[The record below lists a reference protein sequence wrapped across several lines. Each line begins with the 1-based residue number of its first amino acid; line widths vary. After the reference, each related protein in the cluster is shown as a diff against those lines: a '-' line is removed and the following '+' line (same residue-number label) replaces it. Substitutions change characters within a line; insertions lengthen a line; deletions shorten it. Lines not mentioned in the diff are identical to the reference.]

1 MISSGLQLGGLP
13 WSENKVGQ
21 MGKVKTENWKHW
33 KCVCV
38 HCETC
43 HVTYKWTYLAG
54 KLLGHTR
61 NEYQLRYTC
70 GGLHKAPKTTLWV
83 VAYSPP
89 LPHYPKINQVKF
101 GTLGTYVRTDNNSWS
116 SKDKSAEWNKCIS
129 WKVTIDR
136 LSIKSWLL
144 PLHKGQKGSLS
155 LSVSPSQAAV
165 YRTKISYPLQSVM
178 AKQRCYYDANPAIM
192 AV

>member
-1 MISSGLQLGGLP
+1 MHALTVTVKFMSSMMISSGLQLGGLP

-43 HVTYKWTYLAG
+43 HVMYKWTYLAG

-61 NEYQLRYTC
+61 NEYQLKYTC
-70 GGLHKAPKTTLWV
+70 GGLHKAPKTTIWV

-89 LPHYPKINQVKF
+89 PPPIIPK
-101 GTLGTYVRTDNNSWS
+101 
-116 SKDKSAEWNKCIS
+116 
-129 WKVTIDR
+129 
-136 LSIKSWLL
+136 SIKSNLGL
-144 PLHKGQKGSLS
+144 YTVVEVPMLGLKITIIGQVRIRVQSETNALAGKWQSIDCQSNLDFC
-155 LSVSPSQAAV
+155 LFIRARKAAC
-165 YRTKISYPLQSVM
+165 P
-178 AKQRCYYDANPAIM
+178 
-192 AV
+192 